1 MKRFRP
7 AFVFALI
14 LVAASLGADVF
25 TAPENI
31 EFGIVVNKTG
41 ISQLYFAAPGSWNV
55 PKTDSNPFP
64 LVSGVPQPVTIDDIG
79 VFWSLFPDSES
90 ASESVAVDI
99 KLLAT
104 SVSEYV
110 QDVDD
115 DYMLDLQTDSSSG
128 VPVGLN
134 YSIEAYDVGENGSKG
149 NLVDSLVIS
158 VDEITTRLNRE
169 KRMLSLFNGTVTAS
183 GVPGKRLVKLTLSPP
198 TTDEGKYY
206 MEGDYR
212 GYLILHVE
220 TY

>member
-1 MKRFRP
+1 MMRKKT
-7 AFVFALI
+7 AFFIAFI
-14 LVAASLGADVF
+14 LVVSSLGADVF
-25 TAPENI
+25 IPPADI
-31 EFGIVVNKTG
+31 KFDIVVNKTG
-41 ISQLYFAAPGSWNV
+41 VSQLYFAAPGSWNV

-64 LVSGVPQPVTIDDIG
+64 LVSGEPQPVTIDDIG

-90 ASESVAVDI
+90 ASESVVVDI

-134 YSIEAYDVGENGSKG
+134 YSIKTYEVDENGSQG
-149 NLVDSLVIS
+149 NPFASLEIS
-158 VDEITTRLNRE
+158 GDEITTRLNRE
-169 KRMLSLFNGTVTAS
+169 RRMLSLFNGTVTAS
-183 GVPGKRLVKLTLSPP
+183 GVSGKRLVKLTLNPP

-206 MEGDYR
+206 MEGDYK